1 MIGNPDSAEGLSI
14 KRLRSEPSSRG
25 ITIVSAQPIDS
36 CAESS
41 ITVTADSFM
50 IVVGRYWKIADR
62 RKSLVPGEDNML
74 AGRLTRLYLL
84 SDLLPDTAL
93 LFGLLSSQVL
103 IQKSNVRL

>member
-1 MIGNPDSAEGLSI
+1 
-14 KRLRSEPSSRG
+14 
-25 ITIVSAQPIDS
+25 
-36 CAESS
+36 
-41 ITVTADSFM
+41 
-50 IVVGRYWKIADR
+50 
-62 RKSLVPGEDNML
+62 ML